1 MINVIKTDIDGLY
14 VIEPQIHQD
23 SRGYFIEIYNQKE
36 FNQAG
41 LDMKFIQE
49 NLSVSKKGV
58 LRGMHYQKKFPQ
70 GKLIRV
76 INGAIY
82 DVVIDMRKNSK
93 TYKKWYGIELNDI
106 NNKQLYVPYG
116 FAHGFYVLSDIAK
129 VNYKVT
135 DYWHPNDE
143 IGILWNDPTINIKWP
158 ISKEC
163 TPIIAEK
170 DKNYRPIEEGI
181 K

>member
-143 IGILWNDPTINIKWP
+143 IGIPWNDPTINIKWP

-170 DKNYRPIEEGI
+170 DKNYRPIEKGI

>member
-1 MINVIKTDIDGLY
+1 MINVIKTGIDDLY
-14 VIEPQIHQD
+14 VIEPKIHED

-36 FNQAG
+36 LNEVG
-41 LDMKFIQE
+41 LNMIFIQE

-58 LRGMHYQKKFPQ
+58 LRGMHYQKDFPQ

-76 INGAIY
+76 IHGAIY
-82 DVVIDMRKNSK
+82 DVVIDMRENSK
-93 TYKKWYGIELNDI
+93 TYRQWYGIELNDI

-135 DYWHPNDE
+135 DYWHPKDE
-143 IGILWNDPTINIKWP
+143 IGIPWNDPTINIKWP
-158 ISKEC
+158 IPNDCK
-163 TPIIAEK
+163 PIIAEK
-170 DKNYRPIEEGI
+170 DNNYNPIDERI